1 MMPPA
6 RILCAACLALSA
18 AFVAAPV
25 AAQNPASCDEI
36 TGLVSSGQYA
46 DALYEIDDCRR
57 NVQTLLYD
65 GAIEAVN
72 RPVAGLQPSGGSV
85 EGAMGI
91 TVLTFGHGDFE
102 SSYTSGSGAA
112 ENPMA
117 SLAGLAGLSSALGI
131 REEGVEEVRLGRRT
145 TGRLEDDNGR
155 LTMTVA
161 MDDGVL
167 VTEGR
172 GYRNVL
178 IELVTELMS
187 ILEDYFG
194 G

>member
-1 MMPPA
+1 MSPV
-6 RILCAACLALSA
+6 RILRAACLALSA
-18 AFVAAPV
+18 AIIAAPA
-25 AAQNPASCDEI
+25 AAQTPPSCNEI
-36 TGLVSSGQYA
+36 TSLVSGGQYA

-57 NVQTLLYD
+57 LVQGLLYD
-65 GAIEAVN
+65 GAIEVVSV
-72 RPVAGLQPSGGSV
+72 PVAGLQPSGGTV

-91 TVLTFGHGDFE
+91 TVVTFNHGDFE

-112 ENPMA
+112 ENPL
-117 SLAGLAGLSSALGI
+117 SSIAGLAGLSSALGI

-155 LTMTVA
+155 LTMTVG

-167 VTEGR
+167 VTKGR
-172 GYRNVL
+172 GDRNVL
-178 IELVTELMS
+178 IELVTELMA
-187 ILEDYFG
+187 ILDDYFG